1 MSSLHPPVEKRHY
14 VGALF
19 VSKPNVKADSTFS
32 EMDYDVIQGLIPR
45 TSAHLC
51 ASYAIANRNLP
62 GYYAPEKDCNSWG
75 RYADSMGE
83 VLLAQSLPAVESAT
97 QLSLFPAY
105 SYLRIY
111 CEGSVLRKHT
121 DRPSCEISVT
131 LTLGGQAPTEWP
143 IWVEA
148 RGEKRAVILPP
159 GDALVYKG
167 AILPHWR
174 ERFDGRLWIQLF
186 LHYVR
191 RDGEFA
197 DCRFDGRERL
207 GPIVPGQDPRR
218 GSLHRRFAANDAC
231 PCGSGLRY
239 ADCHGR
245 PAEA

>member
-1 MSSLHPPVEKRHY
+1 MASP
-14 VGALF
+14 
-19 VSKPNVKADSTFS
+19 TFKES
-32 EMDYDVIQGLIPR
+32 DYGIVRQLIPQS
-45 TSAHLC
+45 SARLC
-51 ASYAIANRNLP
+51 TSYAIANRNLP
-62 GYYAPEKDCNSWG
+62 DYYAPETAYNAWG

-83 VLLAQSLPAVESAT
+83 ALLAQSLPAIEAAT
-97 QLSLFPAY
+97 GLSLFPAY

-111 CEGSVLRKHT
+111 CEGSVLPKHT

-131 LTLGGQAPTEWP
+131 LTLGGDAPAVWP

-148 RGEKRAVILPP
+148 QGETRSVTLPP

-167 AILPHWR
+167 AVLPHWR
-174 ERFDGRLWIQLF
+174 ERFEGRFWAQVF

-207 GPIVPGQDPRR
+207 GPIVPGRDSRR
-218 GSLHRRFAANDAC
+218 GNLHRRFAANDPC
-231 PCGSGLRY
+231 PCGSGRRY

-245 PAEA
+245 PTNG